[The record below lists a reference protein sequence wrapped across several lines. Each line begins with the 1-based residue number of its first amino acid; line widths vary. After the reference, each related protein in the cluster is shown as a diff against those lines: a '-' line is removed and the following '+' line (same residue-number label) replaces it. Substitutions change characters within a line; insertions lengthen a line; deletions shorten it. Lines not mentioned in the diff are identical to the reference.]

1 MIRSILTFSLL
12 LLPVSAL
19 AQPSDAQ
26 REAEKRFEEGKTL
39 FNQRKYSE
47 ARNRFLEA
55 CAVLKQ
61 VSCPKNLGVTEVELG
76 MFPEAAGHFR
86 DYLADSRSNADPVR
100 KEIEQEYAKAK
111 AKVCELDISAPRGAS
126 VRVNAT
132 TLGAAPLSATTFVT
146 PGKAE
151 VTATWGEAASEKK
164 TENVDAVAGATIKVE
179 IKGPET
185 SHDNP
190 PPPGHTEK
198 VRPASG
204 WVVPIV
210 LGVAG
215 AAGLVLGVGMG
226 AASTGKKDDAM
237 KFAGT
242 GVCTDMSAPS
252 CAPYQSA
259 RSDGGTLG
267 AVSVVGYIAGGLLL
281 AGAITAF
288 VIWPKQE
295 RQVGLVIGPT
305 GGGLVGSF

>member
-1 MIRSILTFSLL
+1 MIRTTLALALL
-12 LLPVSAL
+12 LVPVSAM

-39 FNQRKYSE
+39 FNQRKFAE

-76 MFPEAAGHFR
+76 MFPEAAAHFR
-86 DYLADSRSNADPVR
+86 DYLADSRSNSDPVR
-100 KEIEQEYAKAK
+100 KEIEQEYAKTK
-111 AKVCELDISAPRGAS
+111 AKVCELEIAAPRGAS
-126 VRVNAT
+126 VRVNAS
-132 TLGAAPLSATTFVT
+132 TLGVAPLLVTAFVA

-151 VTATWGEAASEKK
+151 VTATWGESASDKK

-179 IKGPET
+179 IKGPEGT
-185 SHDNP
+185 HDN
-190 PPPGHTEK
+190 PPPGHTEN
-198 VRPASG
+198 VRPTSG
-204 WVVPIV
+204 WVIPIV

-215 AAGLVLGVGMG
+215 ATGLVMGVGMG
-226 AASTGKKDDAM
+226 AASSGKKDDAM

-242 GVCTDMSAPS
+242 GVCADMNASS
-252 CAPYQSA
+252 CAPYQGA

-288 VIWPKQE
+288 GVWQKQE

>member
-1 MIRSILTFSLL
+1 MIRATLALSLL
-12 LLPVSAL
+12 LIPVSAV
-19 AQPSDAQ
+19 AQTSDAQ

-39 FNQRKYSE
+39 FNQRKFGE

-76 MFPEAAGHFR
+76 MLPEAAGHFR

-100 KEIEQEYAKAK
+100 KEIEQEYSKVK
-111 AKVCELDISAPRGAS
+111 GKVCELDIAAPRGS
-126 VRVNAT
+126 TVRVNAT
-132 TLGAAPLSATTFVT
+132 TLGAAPLSVTTFVA

-151 VTATWGEAASEKK
+151 VTATWGEAASDKK

-185 SHDNP
+185 NHDN

-226 AASTGKKDDAM
+226 AASAGKKDDAM

-242 GVCTDMSAPS
+242 GVCADMNSPS
-252 CAPYQSA
+252 CAPYQGA

-295 RQVGLVIGPT
+295 RQVGFVVGPT
-305 GGGLVGSF
+305 GGGLIGSF